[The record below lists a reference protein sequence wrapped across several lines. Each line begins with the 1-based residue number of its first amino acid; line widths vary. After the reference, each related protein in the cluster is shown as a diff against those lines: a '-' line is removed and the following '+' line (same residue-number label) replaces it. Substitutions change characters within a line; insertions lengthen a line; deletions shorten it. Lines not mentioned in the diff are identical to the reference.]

1 MSFPDWAL
9 PATAAVAMVG
19 LGLFGIYSNI
29 GANAESSARPVSA
42 PKQVIPVW
50 DPGDEEPSAQQSD
63 DTLTPTP
70 LPTLTQPTSSADTE
84 TLTDPWV
91 SERMEAASK
100 EPFVDELKE
109 LGEAAQRNSDHAG
122 RPADSIP
129 SEVESSVSKDTTTSS
144 QNPAQPSTD
153 QYPDTTPQQAPPQTL
168 LPDLPKDTETS
179 PPPPTNTTAP
189 GGIDGNAGEGSDKR
203 ERILIVEDSRALS
216 ENLATLLNREPD
228 LEVLGPTS
236 SPTECR
242 NFAAGGEGF
251 DVSVV
256 DLSLPDAQGIDLIN
270 ELRKSC
276 PDAPI
281 LVLTTSLDPRD
292 QAQAIKAGAD
302 AVLSKSA
309 DLAEILSTIR
319 RLSRG

>member
-1 MSFPDWAL
+1 
-9 PATAAVAMVG
+9 
-19 LGLFGIYSNI
+19 
-29 GANAESSARPVSA
+29 
-42 PKQVIPVW
+42 
-50 DPGDEEPSAQQSD
+50 
-63 DTLTPTP
+63 
-70 LPTLTQPTSSADTE
+70 
-84 TLTDPWV
+84 
-91 SERMEAASK
+91 MEAASK
-100 EPFVDELKE
+100 GPFVEELKE
-109 LGEAAQRNSDHAG
+109 LGEADERNSDHAG

-129 SEVESSVSKDTTTSS
+129 SEVESPVSKDTTTSS

-153 QYPDTTPQQAPPQTL
+153 QYTDTTPQQAPPQIL

-189 GGIDGNAGEGSDKR
+189 GGIDGNAREGSDKR

-236 SPTECR
+236 SPAECR
-242 NFAAGGEGF
+242 NLAAGGEGF

-256 DLSLPDAQGIDLIN
+256 DLSLPDVQGIDLIN

-292 QAQAIKAGAD
+292 QEQAIKAGAD